1 VNGLLVTKLPVRV
14 LHVANTRAYR
24 HPTAPRH
31 LLAMSHVLDD
41 NVASEKRGGRR
52 KFGEPED
59 IALLKEIVANDAHV
73 CRRGN
78 VAENFEE
85 VARALNEG
93 NALPWNS
100 NGKPCNDRYKLLRA
114 SF

>member
-1 VNGLLVTKLPVRV
+1 
-14 LHVANTRAYR
+14 
-24 HPTAPRH
+24 
-31 LLAMSHVLDD
+31 MSHALDGN
-41 NVASEKRGGRR
+41 NVASEIRGGRR
-52 KFGEPED
+52 KFGKMEG
-59 IALLKEIVANDAHV
+59 IALLEEIVVNDAHV

-100 NGKPCNDRYKLLRA
+100 NGKHCNDRNKLLLAIFRRA
-114 SF
+114 IRARALASGTGEEFGG